1 MTYRPEFAFWSDA
14 DDITEHVVAFEFD
27 HGVNILNTKT
37 EPDRAETGGSM
48 LLENFDGYW
57 TVARLDALGV
67 IEKRWKTEVLAR
79 CDRVRARVR

>member
-1 MTYRPEFAFWSDA
+1 
-14 DDITEHVVAFEFD
+14 
-27 HGVNILNTKT
+27 
-37 EPDRAETGGSM
+37 M